1 MGNKKL
7 ESLGRKL
14 MEGEEDIQAINTMSV
29 YQAAWLINQ
38 GGGIGQKVYRLA
50 CLNLG

>member
-29 YQAAWLINQ
+29 YQATWLINQ